1 MQTLDKLQKQLL
13 LGTEINAILKQ
24 SNKLL
29 DIVKENQEYSHKLQA
44 ESDRLEKEIEAE
56 RLYTARTYGEEL
68 IMILHKQFM
77 ITYFSTKDGKTIT
90 RKGNLDREMQILY
103 K

>member
-29 DIVKENQEYSHKLQA
+29 DIIKENQDYSHKLQA
-44 ESDRLEKEIEAE
+44 ESDKLEKEIQAE
-56 RLYTARTYGEEL
+56 RKVA
-68 IMILHKQFM
+68 
-77 ITYFSTKDGKTIT
+77 
-90 RKGNLDREMQILY
+90 
-103 K
+103 

>member
-29 DIVKENQEYSHKLQA
+29 DIVRENQEYSHKLQA
-44 ESDRLEKEIEAE
+44 ESNRLEQELEKLKEVA
-56 RLYTARTYGEEL
+56 
-68 IMILHKQFM
+68 
-77 ITYFSTKDGKTIT
+77 
-90 RKGNLDREMQILY
+90 
-103 K
+103 

>member
-1 MQTLDKLQKQLL
+1 MQAQLEIVRKQLL

-44 ESDRLEKEIEAE
+44 ESNRLEQELEKLKEVA
-56 RLYTARTYGEEL
+56 
-68 IMILHKQFM
+68 
-77 ITYFSTKDGKTIT
+77 
-90 RKGNLDREMQILY
+90 
-103 K
+103 

>member
-1 MQTLDKLQKQLL
+1 MYNYPIINKTTRKAEMQTKLDKLQKQLL

-44 ESDRLEKEIEAE
+44 LSDDLQSQI
-56 RLYTARTYGEEL
+56 
-68 IMILHKQFM
+68 
-77 ITYFSTKDGKTIT
+77 DG
-90 RKGNLDREMQILY
+90 GYDSEVSV
-103 K
+103 

>member
-1 MQTLDKLQKQLL
+1 MQTQLDIVRKQLL

-44 ESDRLEKEIEAE
+44 ESNRLEQELEKLKEVA
-56 RLYTARTYGEEL
+56 
-68 IMILHKQFM
+68 
-77 ITYFSTKDGKTIT
+77 
-90 RKGNLDREMQILY
+90 
-103 K
+103 

>member
-29 DIVKENQEYSHKLQA
+29 DIIKENQDYSHKLQA
-44 ESDRLEKEIEAE
+44 ESDKLEKEIQAE
-56 RLYTARTYGEEL
+56 KNKPDHGMPFPFKGRL
-68 IMILHKQFM
+68 
-77 ITYFSTKDGKTIT
+77 
-90 RKGNLDREMQILY
+90 
-103 K
+103 

>member
-1 MQTLDKLQKQLL
+1 MQILDKLQKQLL

-56 RLYTARTYGEEL
+56 RLYTASER
-68 IMILHKQFM
+68 MARN
-77 ITYFSTKDGKTIT
+77 S
-90 RKGNLDREMQILY
+90 
-103 K
+103 

>member
-29 DIVKENQEYSHKLQA
+29 DISEENQEYSHKLQLKA
-44 ESDRLEKEIEAE
+44 TD
-56 RLYTARTYGEEL
+56 
-68 IMILHKQFM
+68 
-77 ITYFSTKDGKTIT
+77 
-90 RKGNLDREMQILY
+90 
-103 K
+103 

>member
-29 DIVKENQEYSHKLQA
+29 DIVKENQKYSHELQA
-44 ESDRLEKEIEAE
+44 ESNRLEKEIQEE
-56 RLYTARTYGEEL
+56 REVA
-68 IMILHKQFM
+68 
-77 ITYFSTKDGKTIT
+77 
-90 RKGNLDREMQILY
+90 
-103 K
+103 

>member
-1 MQTLDKLQKQLL
+1 MIQLSHINKITKKANNMQTLDKLQKQLL

-44 ESDRLEKEIEAE
+44 ESNRLEKEIQEE
-56 RLYTARTYGEEL
+56 RKVA
-68 IMILHKQFM
+68 
-77 ITYFSTKDGKTIT
+77 
-90 RKGNLDREMQILY
+90 
-103 K
+103 